1 MSARCKDKLMLRDG
15 WSSHVPRQRTG
26 ADPTRSTEYV
36 TKNTVPTTSE
46 QVVSKSLF
54 WVGTNRSGR
63 MAAEHLLVF
72 TSNPELFV
80 VHTVTWLFKRPK
92 QDKSEGCWAT
102 KGEPISK

>member
-15 WSSHVPRQRTG
+15 WSSHVLRQRTG

-72 TSNPELFV
+72 ISNPELFV
-80 VHTVTWLFKRPK
+80 VHTWNLVIQEAKA
-92 QDKSEGCWAT
+92 G
-102 KGEPISK
+102 